1 MPLYQVYME
10 HEKSYQCSCLHT
22 YIGSSRSSWSC
33 YFLPE
38 TSPECRDRAF
48 QIMKQ
53 KEAWEKGII
62 TIKEN
67 YTSKEI
73 WSGRTP
79 R

>member
-1 MPLYQVYME
+1 MYVYMAIGV
-10 HEKSYQCSCLHT
+10 KFYQYCLH
-22 YIGSSRSSWSC
+22 IGSSRSSWSC
-33 YFLPE
+33 YFFPE

-48 QIMKQ
+48 ELMKQ